1 MNIFE
6 HYNEIN
12 RDQNNI
18 INLIL
23 YLKTLYFS
31 HFHFQKMISKILV
44 KRTFFEHLLLFQ
56 LK

>member
-31 HFHFQKMISKILV
+31 HFHFQKMISKIKV
-44 KRTFFEHLLLFQ
+44 TFFEHLLLFQ